1 MHPIFLKFSYITIH
15 TYGFFVA
22 MGFLAGILLAKSE
35 AKRMGID
42 HEKIMDLCFYIMI
55 AAIAGSR
62 LFYVVINH
70 EFFLSNPLDIFKIWN
85 GGLVFYGGFI
95 VALLT
100 AFIYLKI
107 HKIPVWRTTDI
118 AALSLAMGHF
128 LGRLGCFSAGCCFG
142 KECDLP
148 WAVTFTHPETLAP
161 IGIPIHP
168 TQLYSSISN
177 LIIFFFLWF
186 FRKRTKFDGQLFW
199 MYVLIYG
206 IARSLIEIFR
216 GDFRGNPVFELL
228 SVSQTIGIS
237 MSVIAVIMLIYN
249 SSSMKTKERIEN

>member
-1 MHPIFLKFSYITIH
+1 MHPILLKFGYITIH

-22 MGFLAGILLAKSE
+22 MGFLAGILLATSE

-42 HEKIMDLCFYIMI
+42 HEKIIDLCFYIMI

-62 LFYVVINH
+62 LFYVIINH
-70 EFFLSNPLDIFKIWN
+70 EIFLSDPLDIFKIWN

-107 HKIPVWRTTDI
+107 YKLPVWRTADI
-118 AALSLAMGHF
+118 VAPSLAIGHF
-128 LGRLGCFSAGCCFG
+128 LGRLGCFSAGCCYG
-142 KECDLP
+142 KECDFP

-161 IGIPIHP
+161 IGMPIHP

-186 FRKRTKFDGQLFW
+186 FRKRTKFAGQLFW

-206 IARSLIEIFR
+206 IARSFIEIFR

-237 MSVIAVIMLIYN
+237 MSVIAVIMLIRN
-249 SSSMKTKERIEN
+249 SPSMKKGSVN

>member
-1 MHPIFLKFSYITIH
+1 MYPILLKIGDITIH

-22 MGFLAGILLAKSE
+22 MGFLAGILLAKKE

-42 HEKIMDLCFYIMI
+42 HEKIMDLCFYVMI

-62 LFYVVINH
+62 LLYVVINH
-70 EFFLSNPLDIFKIWN
+70 EIFLSNPLDIFKIWN

-107 HKIPVWRTTDI
+107 HKIPVWRTADI
-118 AALSLAMGHF
+118 AALSLSIGHF

-186 FRKRTKFDGQLFW
+186 FRRRTKFDGQLFW

-206 IARSLIEIFR
+206 IARSFIEIFR
-216 GDFRGNPVFELL
+216 GDFRGNPVFEFL

-237 MSVIAVIMLIYN
+237 MSVIAVIMLI
-249 SSSMKTKERIEN
+249 SSKESIEN